1 MRLIEFGEKV
11 MWHVPKK
18 LRAKLDLRWRLGI
31 FLGQSQSSNECFIGL
46 PNGNVVRTRSVNRV
60 VQSGRWDARMI
71 IGVRGLPGKHTV
83 VHQNQDFEA
92 VEASEQPH
100 RSDDE
105 HRQEEVLESSVFLF
119 SVRF

>member
-1 MRLIEFGEKV
+1 

-18 LRAKLDLRWRLGI
+18 LRVKLDLRWRLGI
-31 FLGQSQSSNECFIGL
+31 FLGQSQTSNECFIGL

-60 VQSGRWDARMI
+60 VQSGRWDAKMI
-71 IGVRGLPGKHTV
+71 LGVRGLPGKHTV
-83 VHQNQDFEA
+83 AHQDLDFEA

-105 HRQEEVLESSVFLF
+105 HRQD
-119 SVRF
+119 